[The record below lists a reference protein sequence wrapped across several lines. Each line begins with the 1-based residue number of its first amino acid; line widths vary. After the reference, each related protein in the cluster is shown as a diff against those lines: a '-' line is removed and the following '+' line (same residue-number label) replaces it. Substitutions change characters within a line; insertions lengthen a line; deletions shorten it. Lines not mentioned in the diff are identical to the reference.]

1 MCPIQC
7 QLKISKKICVRLEDR
22 YGNSVE
28 DHYVVVIDPT
38 YQDKKN
44 VIQASTLV
52 TAKSYWKQ
60 TSTLPVKVKQGILE
74 RGKEYSINDLIEVG
88 EGTSYSIKEPL
99 STQQEGIQ
107 KLSIELFKGNTRQFQ
122 ILTFTITDPQ
132 SDNIQKKEIKDLP
145 LTEDES
151 QKQVDDLNS
160 QEVIQVQDG
169 LNIINP
175 IPLKIKETQKH
186 QQKVQGNRGHTLPE
200 TGSRDDCSRLG
211 ALFSVVMSLAIFLK
225 NPIKGKKF

>member
-1 MCPIQC
+1 M
-7 QLKISKKICVRLEDR
+7 VR
-22 YGNSVE
+22 Y
-28 DHYVVVIDPT
+28 
-38 YQDKKN
+38 
-44 VIQASTLV
+44 A
-52 TAKSYWKQ
+52 
-60 TSTLPVKVKQGILE
+60 
-74 RGKEYSINDLIEVG
+74 
-88 EGTSYSIKEPL
+88 
-99 STQQEGIQ
+99 
-107 KLSIELFKGNTRQFQ
+107 RQFQ

-175 IPLKIKETQKH
+175 IPLKIKETKKH
-186 QQKVQGNRGHTLPE
+186 QQKVQGNRGHTLPK
-200 TGSRDDCSRLG
+200 TGSRDDCSKLG